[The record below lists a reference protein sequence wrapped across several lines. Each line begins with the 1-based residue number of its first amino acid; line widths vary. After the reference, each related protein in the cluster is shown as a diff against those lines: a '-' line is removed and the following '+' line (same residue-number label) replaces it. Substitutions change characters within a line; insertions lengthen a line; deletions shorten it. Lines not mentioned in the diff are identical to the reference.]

1 MVETRSPRSRSAAR
15 GRSRSA
21 KVDGGRQQLQGGIGS
36 KNARSGGA
44 TTRQIKDEEA
54 ELSSGARSQSR
65 SPRVLKS
72 SKSSGLPPAAESPDY
87 LAYSLAAALLFIT
100 IYMYPSSADMSR
112 HMQHGAS
119 LSYVFYHGW
128 LTAVSTGLGVLPFY
142 FVSEPNQTWVG
153 ICNSVAAGMM
163 TAAAYSLAY
172 EGGTSEASTSVS
184 ALAAFPTSIDTP
196 LARTLFGFVCGILF
210 IVATGKVL
218 ETREDLSVGSM
229 VGASAQ
235 KMVLIMFVMTL
246 HSLTEG
252 IGIGVSFG
260 GPGQS
265 GLQLGQFISTSL
277 AIHNIP
283 EGLAVALVLF
293 PMRISML
300 RTCLWAVFT
309 SLPQPLMAMPAFLFV
324 QEFQPL
330 LPVGLGFASGAMAYV
345 AVFELLREA
354 VEDVRNKPLV
364 LLVMGGACVAM
375 MTMQSWLHG
384 DL

>member
-1 MVETRSPRSRSAAR
+1 
-15 GRSRSA
+15 
-21 KVDGGRQQLQGGIGS
+21 
-36 KNARSGGA
+36 
-44 TTRQIKDEEA
+44 
-54 ELSSGARSQSR
+54 
-65 SPRVLKS
+65 
-72 SKSSGLPPAAESPDY
+72 
-87 LAYSLAAALLFIT
+87 
-100 IYMYPSSADMSR
+100 MSR
-112 HMQHGAS
+112 HTEHGAS

-184 ALAAFPTSIDTP
+184 ALAAFVADALTGVPSGMLEVQPTSIDTP

-210 IVATGKVL
+210 IIATGKVL